1 MRSREKKMKL
11 GIIVGAIMEKEFPIV
26 NADEDLTNCV
36 KSTAEDNACLVINQ
50 GDFAGF
56 IDREI
61 ILQGFLEAKD
71 KVSENELIS
80 KISIIDYYSDAAELF
95 NLIKNERDLV
105 IVKRHNN
112 IVGIVAKRDLKKI
125 GIIYSRI
132 VGLKKQK
139 QIIEPLENIYK
150 LQAT

>member
-125 GIIYSRI
+125 GIRI
-132 VGLKKQK
+132 TT
-139 QIIEPLENIYK
+139 IC
-150 LQAT
+150 